1 MYDNEKFLGNS
12 DYSKDI
18 EFHLHSYTHP
28 QTLEDEGPHILSK
41 GDGIYVY
48 DETGKKFIEGMS
60 GLWCTSLGFS
70 EKELVDTISEQL
82 KKLPYYHSFAGKTAN
97 PAINLAEHLIKISPV
112 PMSKVYFANSGSEA
126 NDSAIK
132 MVWYYNLARGLPE
145 KRKIISR
152 KKGYHGVT
160 LAAASLTGLPYAQH
174 GFSLPLEFVRHTMTP
189 DYFNEANKNESE
201 EQFSDRLASELEN
214 LILKEGPETVAA
226 FFAEPVMGAGGVII
240 PPKSYFPKV
249 QKVLEKYDILLVADE
264 VICGF
269 GRTGNMWG
277 SETFN
282 IKPDIVTAAKALSS
296 AYLPISA
303 VIISEKVYG
312 PIKDQANELGIFGH
326 GYTYSAH
333 PVCAAVAMKAQQIMI
348 DRNIIE
354 NVKQLSK
361 LFNERIQNIKNNSWF
376 LSHSRSVGLI
386 GAVEFGYEGNKKFD
400 IKNKI
405 AAKCAKIIQENGV
418 ILRALPGDII
428 GFCPPLIIKEE
439 QINVQNICLLKN
451 KEDISLIKLISQW
464 PRIVENSAKYMEP
477 HRICFYL
484 IDLASEFHS
493 LWNKGKIDD
502 DFKFINNND
511 LELTHSKLALIK
523 SISITIKSAFK
534 ILSIEPMEKM

>member
-160 LAAASLTGLPYAQH
+160 LAAASLTGLPYAQN

-348 DRNIIE
+348 DRNIIAS
-354 NVKQLSK
+354 VKQLSK
-361 LFNERIQNIKNNSWF
+361 LFNERIQNMNWDYYFNDLPFNPSALSLFKWAPIAEELKTLDRKIVLNS
-376 LSHSRSVGLI
+376 
-386 GAVEFGYEGNKKFD
+386 
-400 IKNKI
+400 
-405 AAKCAKIIQENGV
+405 V
-418 ILRALPGDII
+418 ILKWDIVK
-428 GFCPPLIIKEE
+428 KEFKE
-439 QINVQNICLLKN
+439 RIN
-451 KEDISLIKLISQW
+451 
-464 PRIVENSAKYMEP
+464 
-477 HRICFYL
+477 F
-484 IDLASEFHS
+484 
-493 LWNKGKIDD
+493 
-502 DFKFINNND
+502 
-511 LELTHSKLALIK
+511 
-523 SISITIKSAFK
+523 
-534 ILSIEPMEKM
+534 